1 MIASTK
7 HELPILDQISVASP
21 CHVPWDEMQGDDRSR
36 YCGQCRKNVFNIAAM
51 TREEATRLIAEREG
65 SLCVR
70 LYRRHDGTL
79 LTGDCPVGNRLVR
92 QRIARAAAAIAA
104 VFVALVT
111 GTLFG
116 GRAPGGSKCS
126 VGGPASTFSGWM
138 NRGHE
143 QFLTGDIMIMGAMA
157 PPKPAPVPPI
167 TEHFEVGETILTP
180 EEFSTEAPES
190 PLPEPTPEQI
200 ESIHDRLT
208 AP

>member
-1 MIASTK
+1 MT
-7 HELPILDQISVASP
+7 HELPILENMSVASP
-21 CHVPWDEMQGDDRSR
+21 CHVPWDEMKGDDRSR

-51 TREEATRLIAEREG
+51 TRDEATRLIAVREG

-70 LYRRHDGTL
+70 FYRRQDGTV
-79 LTGDCPVGNRLVR
+79 LTSDCPVGIRLVR

-116 GRAPGGSKCS
+116 SRAPGGSKCS
-126 VGGPASTFSGWM
+126 IGGPASTFSGWM
-138 NRGHE
+138 NRGHDHV
-143 QFLTGDIMIMGAMA
+143 LTGELVMGAMMPMPQPIA
-157 PPKPAPVPPI
+157 PIIDTEPVLDVP
-167 TEHFEVGETILTP
+167 
-180 EEFSTEAPES
+180 EAPES

-200 ESIHDRLT
+200 EAIQNRLA